1 LFNWGNF
8 EGANKITSYFG
19 PNWQLDTEQKKRIT
33 TINWPADLAAI
44 PDAAFQDFTSLT
56 EITIPNEV
64 MTIGNH
70 AFQGCTGLASLT
82 IPGKVTSVG
91 SNAFYGCTGL
101 TSMTIPSNV
110 TTIRWAAFGGCTG
123 LTSMTIPVTV
133 TELEGG
139 VLSGCTGLIS
149 ATLPSNLAVL
159 KSNFFE
165 GCNRLTNFTIP
176 SGVTK
181 IENSALRG
189 CSSLTSLA
197 IPNSVT
203 EIQNE
208 AFAGCTGLTSMTFP
222 KSVKIFGDSVLRN
235 CKGLTSLTI
244 ENMSLTTQPW
254 NMVRID
260 DGDGS
265 YGATFPKG
273 LTHYSGPTDWMWP
286 ELKANITSVTISPE
300 ITKIPV
306 GAFNGFTSLA
316 GVTIPNTITAIGDGA
331 FNGCTS
337 LTGLTIPTSVKSI
350 GSNAFYNCTGLT
362 SMTIPN
368 SVTSLGADAF
378 SGTQIANFTY
388 PEALLGRLSAAGLPG
403 SLTTDLLIDGIAN
416 KLANSEDFIN
426 KLAATIMAK
435 TGHFGFA
442 TQGQLSNIMTDSLAQ
457 GVNSVLNSPNS
468 YSLYTADQIQNMAI
482 GDLVLTREVNGNF
495 VLNYDIEQSNDLQSW
510 TVYSANTQIVKLPA
524 DKAFVRIK
532 AKQ

>member
-1 LFNWGNF
+1 
-8 EGANKITSYFG
+8 
-19 PNWQLDTEQKKRIT
+19 
-33 TINWPADLAAI
+33 
-44 PDAAFQDFTSLT
+44 
-56 EITIPNEV
+56 
-64 MTIGNH
+64 
-70 AFQGCTGLASLT
+70 
-82 IPGKVTSVG
+82 
-91 SNAFYGCTGL
+91 
-101 TSMTIPSNV
+101 
-110 TTIRWAAFGGCTG
+110 
-123 LTSMTIPVTV
+123 
-133 TELEGG
+133 
-139 VLSGCTGLIS
+139 
-149 ATLPSNLAVL
+149 
-159 KSNFFE
+159 
-165 GCNRLTNFTIP
+165 
-176 SGVTK
+176 
-181 IENSALRG
+181 
-189 CSSLTSLA
+189 
-197 IPNSVT
+197 
-203 EIQNE
+203 
-208 AFAGCTGLTSMTFP
+208 
-222 KSVKIFGDSVLRN
+222 
-235 CKGLTSLTI
+235 
-244 ENMSLTTQPW
+244 
-254 NMVRID
+254 MVRID

-468 YSLYTADQIQNMAI
+468 YSLYTANQIHNMAV
-482 GDLVLTREVNGNF
+482 GDLVLTKQVNGQF
-495 VLNYDIEQSNDLQSW
+495 VLNYDIEQSEDLKTW
-510 TVYSANTQIVKLPA
+510 TPYQALYLPLTGLPT